1 VLAGEMA
8 FERSCVC
15 FFFSAPLI
23 GRPTRDCGELVH
35 GLPQLAE
42 KFEALSRQSSRS
54 PPHHRRTTGALQEAQ
69 QLAFRSPR
77 LLNLVT
83 QGERHVCP
91 RFGEGACYVRHNVT
105 ARRCCCVN
113 GFYNN
118 FEVLRMAD
126 FRASRVHAQ
135 WASLVDFSQGIYK
148 HRWGDAILRR
158 IGLALMGAGVLYLDQ
173 VAPHSQYCHRKLC
186 FGSPDQRKPVLFPIA

>member
-1 VLAGEMA
+1 MLAQ
-8 FERSCVC
+8 C
-15 FFFSAPLI
+15 
-23 GRPTRDCGELVH
+23 
-35 GLPQLAE
+35 
-42 KFEALSRQSSRS
+42 
-54 PPHHRRTTGALQEAQ
+54 PP
-69 QLAFRSPR
+69 
-77 LLNLVT
+77 

-91 RFGEGACYVRHNVT
+91 RFAEGACYVRHNVT

-173 VAPHSQYCHRKLC
+173 VAPQSQYCHRKLC